1 MLFPVVVQA
10 PAPDEARITV
20 LLKGLDEKLKSMK
33 SLTAELWFTGVYEP
47 LASPFS
53 VRGELAMEKPN
64 RFKLVVKQ
72 GKIVMVSFVSDGK
85 NLYTLLPP
93 KTYTKEPAREKLS
106 DYWDGLEKV
115 EWMLP
120 SSSSTP
126 KRYLGMRTFGE
137 ETLEGIEIRRLKETT
152 RVYFDK
158 DGFPRRYIQTITR
171 PNGTEVTSEIRLAN
185 VVLNPKIAPETFV
198 FTPPKDAVERK
209 SGDGVALAIP
219 CGG

>member
-10 PAPDEARITV
+10 PVPNEARITA

-33 SLTAELWFTGVYEP
+33 SFTADIWFTGVYAP
-47 LASPFS
+47 LASPIS
-53 VRGELAMEKPN
+53 VRGELTLEKPN

-106 DYWDGLEKV
+106 DYWAGLEKV

-120 SSSSTP
+120 GWPMVP

-137 ETLEGIEIRRLKETT
+137 ETLEGIEIRRSKETT

-158 DGFPRRYIQTITR
+158 DGFPRRYLQTVTK
-171 PNGTEVTSEIRLAN
+171 PNGTETTSEIRLSN
-185 VVLNPKIAPETFV
+185 VVLNPKIALETFV

-209 SGDGVALAIP
+209 IADP
-219 CGG
+219 PTRPEYP

>member
-10 PAPDEARITV
+10 PTPDEARITV
-20 LLKGLDEKLKSMK
+20 LLKGLDEKLKAMK
-33 SLTAELWFTGVYEP
+33 SLTAELWFTGVYAP
-47 LASPFS
+47 FGSPIS

-93 KTYTKEPAREKLS
+93 KTYTKEPTREKLS

-115 EWMLP
+115 ELMFPIWP
-120 SSSSTP
+120 NTT

-137 ETLEGIEIRRLKETT
+137 ETLEGIEIRRSKDTI

-158 DGFPRRYIQTITR
+158 DGFPRRYIQTLTK
-171 PNGTEVTSEIRLAN
+171 PNGTEVTSEIRLSN

-209 SGDGVALAIP
+209 IADP
-219 CGG
+219 PTRPERP